1 MLHRKPSDLRMTLG
15 LNLRDYLAL
24 FCLSERD
31 MDVLHQFLMCLF
43 ESVSGIPELL
53 R

>member
-15 LNLRDYLAL
+15 LNLRGYPAL
-24 FCLSERD
+24 SYLSERD
-31 MDVLHQFLMCLF
+31 MEVLRQFLMHLS
-43 ESVSGIPELL
+43 ESVSGIPELC